1 MRRCPAPKRVTP
13 LTRSA
18 PLRRGKPP
26 ARGGPLRR
34 TALQTRA
41 RDTGPSKTTRDLVH
55 KRSGDRC
62 EWPGCPR
69 MRRDVH
75 HRLNR
80 KDGGRHG
87 EMRDRL
93 NGAAW
98 LLDACRHHHRLV
110 TNPVGE
116 DRILALHMGWLLE
129 EFTDGAPTDAL
140 LVPVLTRHHP
150 RPVLLDNAGDWR
162 AVAV

>member
-1 MRRCPAPKRVTP
+1 MRRCPAPTRRTP
-13 LTRSA
+13 LSRSA
-18 PLRRGKPP
+18 PPRRGQPL

-34 TALQTRA
+34 TAITTRR
-41 RDTGPSKTTRDLVH
+41 RDTGPPQKTRDLVH

-62 EWPGCPR
+62 EWPGCRR

-80 KDGGRHG
+80 KDGGRFG

-98 LLDACRHHHRLV
+98 LLDACRHHHQLV
-110 TNPVGE
+110 TNPVGD
-116 DRILALHMGWLLE
+116 DRILALHMGWVLE
-129 EFTDGAPTDAL
+129 EFTNGQPTDAL

-150 RPVLLDNAGDWR
+150 SPVLLDNRGDW
-162 AVAV
+162 ALAA